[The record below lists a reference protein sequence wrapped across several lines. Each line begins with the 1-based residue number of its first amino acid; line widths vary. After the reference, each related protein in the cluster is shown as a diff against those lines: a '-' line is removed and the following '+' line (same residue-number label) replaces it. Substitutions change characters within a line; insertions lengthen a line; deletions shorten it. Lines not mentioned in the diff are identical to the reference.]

1 LTAIDLGNSESIKNR
16 NRIYDEGVTAMIEGM
31 ILSNNCLISELHLK
45 SASITSEGIKALNLL
60 NNCDLQ
66 ILDLANNDLGNDAA

>member
-1 LTAIDLGNSESIKNR
+1 MTAIDLGNSESIKNR
-16 NRIYDEGVTAMIEGM
+16 NRLYDEGVTAMIEGM

-60 NNCDLQ
+60 NNCDL
-66 ILDLANNDLGNDAA
+66 